1 VTDRPQGAGPVD
13 AGRIVVDGRPVAF
26 ADGDSVAVAI
36 LRTGVTPA
44 GGGTLC
50 LTGDC
55 GNCLAQVDGVAYV
68 RTCQEQARPGLSV
81 VRHPPNG
88 LPPLPAISGPDLGA
102 SLAGPD
108 IEVLR
113 ADVDVAVIGGGDS
126 GREAAATAERAG
138 KRVLVLDA
146 GEGDEVVG
154 VYPGPMLVVRTP
166 TLMLHVHAEEI
177 VVATGAAELHPVVP
191 GTQLEGVIT
200 PRAAQRLHAAGVEL
214 GAAVAIGTPPPGV
227 PCIPVAG
234 QLIRLEGDERGRVRA
249 VVTADDWIG
258 AETTTPCDT
267 VIVGLGSAPRDV
279 LARMAGEVPLSVVGP
294 AAQPASLP
302 PAPTAG
308 IVCACSGTT
317 VADLQTAWDR
327 GFQELELL
335 KRASLACLGTC
346 QGAACLPH
354 VRAWIA
360 ARTGKVPPPFTAR
373 PASRQITLAE
383 AAADTQVDAFRRTP
397 LHEEHLAL
405 GGRLDRFGGWW
416 RPWHY
421 GDAVAEYWTVREGV
435 SIGDVSTLGKVV
447 VSGPDVV
454 EFLERLYPCHVADI
468 KPGRSRYALL
478 LNERGHIMD
487 DGMILRESET
497 RFVLTFTSGGAANAE
512 MWIRD
517 WVDVWGLRVN
527 VMDRTMSLAAINV
540 TGPLAGQLLQRAG
553 LAEPPS
559 FLGHVHAEVAGVPCH
574 VMRLSFTGEASWEL
588 HHPVDRSVELWR
600 ALMDEGS
607 DLGIRPHGLKAL
619 FGLRL
624 EKGHVIVGMDTEL
637 DTTPR
642 RIGMPWAVRMDK
654 PAFIGRAALERT
666 AKQPDHRRL
675 RGFTMDGKAPVEGAP
690 IFDGDDIVG
699 HVTGSWASPIL
710 EKAVMLGWLKRLPF
724 PDRVRIDGRE
734 AVVTPTP
741 FYDPEGHRARA

>member
-1 VTDRPQGAGPVD
+1 MTDRSQGAGPVD

-26 ADGDSVAVAI
+26 AAGDSVAVAI
-36 LRTGVTPA
+36 MRTGVTPA

-55 GNCLAQVDGVAYV
+55 GNCLGQVDGVAYV
-68 RTCQEQARPGLSV
+68 RTCQEAARPGLSV

-88 LPPLPAISGPDLGA
+88 LPPLPAISGPDLGG

-200 PRAAQRLHAAGVEL
+200 ARAAQRLHAAGVAL

-227 PCIPVAG
+227 PCSPVAG

-267 VIVGLGSAPRDV
+267 VIVGLGTAPRDV

-302 PAPTAG
+302 PAPVAG
-308 IVCACSGTT
+308 IVCPCSGTT
-317 VADLQTAWDR
+317 VDDLQTAWDR

-360 ARTGKVPPPFTAR
+360 ARTGQVPPPFTAR

-397 LHEEHLAL
+397 LHDEHLAL

-421 GDAVAEYWTVREGV
+421 GDAVAEYWSVREGV
-435 SIGDVSTLGKVV
+435 SIGDVSTLGKLV

-454 EFLERLYPCHVADI
+454 EFLERLYPCNVADI

-487 DGMILRESET
+487 DGMILREAEA
-497 RFVLTFTSGGAANAE
+497 RFVLSFTSGGAANAE

-553 LAEPPS
+553 LADPPS
-559 FLGHVHAEVAGVPCH
+559 FLGHVHADVAGVPCH

-588 HHPVDRSVELWR
+588 HHPVDRSVDLWR
-600 ALMDEGS
+600 ALMDEGA
-607 DLGIRPHGLKAL
+607 DLGVRPHGLKAL

-642 RIGMPWAVRMDK
+642 RVGMPWAVRMDK

-666 AKQPDHRRL
+666 AKLPDLRRL
-675 RGFTMDGKAPVEGAP
+675 RGFTMDAPAPVEGAP

-710 EKAVMLGWLKRLPF
+710 EKAVLLGWLKRQPF